1 MLEKLM
7 LAQAQE
13 CFFEKVIAGGKPPAL
28 CSKVARQ
35 VRGYCLLLPTLF
47 CRYELS
53 AMGA

>member
-13 CFFEKVIAGGKPPAL
+13 CFFEKVIGGGKPPAL

-35 VRGYCLLLPTLF
+35 VRGYCLLPRLF
-47 CRYELS
+47 CRYELT